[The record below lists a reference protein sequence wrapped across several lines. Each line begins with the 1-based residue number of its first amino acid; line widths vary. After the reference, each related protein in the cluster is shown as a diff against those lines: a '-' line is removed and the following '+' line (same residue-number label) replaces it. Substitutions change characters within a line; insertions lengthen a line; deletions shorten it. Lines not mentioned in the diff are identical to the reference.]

1 MKVGII
7 NVTGYSGMELARILH
22 GHPEVEIASVTG
34 RSAAGKRLGEAVPHL
49 GPIELPITEEL
60 TGSVDLVFSALPH
73 AASAERLGPIL
84 DNGVRAVDI
93 SADFRLRD
101 VEEYREWY
109 EVDHPCPR
117 HLEGAVYGLPEI
129 YAGEVAGAQIVANPG
144 CYPTAAILALA
155 PALSAGLVAP
165 DLIVDAK
172 SGVSGAGR
180 GKFPYSEVNE
190 SVSAYSIGGHR
201 HSPEIA
207 QELGAYAGDAEV
219 RLSFTPHLV
228 PMTRGILATCY
239 APIVD
244 SSTTQ
249 GQVIEAYRSFYE
261 HAPFVDVVDEPPMT
275 KHTLGSNTCIVHPV
289 VDHRSG
295 RLIVVSCIDN
305 LVKGAAGQAVQNMNL
320 MLGLRETQGLEG
332 LALYP

>member
-49 GPIELPITEEL
+49 GSIDLPITEDL
-60 TGSVDLVFSALPH
+60 TGSFDLVFSALPH

-84 DNGVRAVDI
+84 DDGVRAVDI

-109 EVDHPCPR
+109 QVDHPCPR
-117 HLEGAVYGLPEI
+117 HLEDAAYGLPEL
-129 YAGEVAGAQIVANPG
+129 YADEVAGAQIVANPG

-190 SVSAYSIGGHR
+190 SVAAYSIGGHR
-201 HSPEIA
+201 HSPEIV
-207 QELGAYAGDAEV
+207 QTLRAYTEDAEA

-239 APIVD
+239 APILD
-244 SSTTQ
+244 GSATQ
-249 GQVIEAYRSFYE
+249 GQVSEAYRSFYE

-275 KHTLGSNTCIVHPV
+275 KHTLGSNSCIVHPV
-289 VDHRSG
+289 VDNRSG
-295 RLIVVSCIDN
+295 RLVVVSCIDN

>member
-22 GHPEVEIASVTG
+22 GHPDVEIASVTG

-49 GPIELPITEEL
+49 GAIDLPITEDL
-60 TGSVDLVFSALPH
+60 ACSVDLVFSALPH

-84 DNGVRAVDI
+84 DDGVRAVDI

-109 EVDHPCPR
+109 QVEHPCPR
-117 HLEGAVYGLPEI
+117 HLEGAVYGLPEL
-129 YAGEVAGAQIVANPG
+129 YASEVAEARIVANPG

-165 DLIVDAK
+165 DLVVDAK

-201 HSPEIA
+201 HSPEIV
-207 QELGAYAGDAEV
+207 QELSGYTGGSEV

-239 APIVD
+239 A
-244 SSTTQ
+244 TT
-249 GQVIEAYRSFYE
+249 R
-261 HAPFVDVVDEPPMT
+261 
-275 KHTLGSNTCIVHPV
+275 
-289 VDHRSG
+289 G
-295 RLIVVSCIDN
+295 RLDRTGPGDGGVPLLLRARPVRGGGGRASDDQAHPGEQR
-305 LVKGAAGQAVQNMNL
+305 LHRPSRGGPPFGQA
-320 MLGLRETQGLEG
+320 RRR
-332 LALYP
+332 

>member
-1 MKVGII
+1 MPP
-7 NVTGYSGMELARILH
+7 A
-22 GHPEVEIASVTG
+22 
-34 RSAAGKRLGEAVPHL
+34 RSAWVPFWTTASGSGHQRRL
-49 GPIELPITEEL
+49 
-60 TGSVDLVFSALPH
+60 
-73 AASAERLGPIL
+73 
-84 DNGVRAVDI
+84 
-93 SADFRLRD
+93 RLRD

-117 HLEGAVYGLPEI
+117 HLEGAVYGLPEL

-207 QELGAYAGDAEV
+207 QELSAYTGDAEV

-249 GQVIEAYRSFYE
+249 GQVIERTAPSTSTPRSSTWW
-261 HAPFVDVVDEPPMT
+261 M
-275 KHTLGSNTCIVHPV
+275 S
-289 VDHRSG
+289 
-295 RLIVVSCIDN
+295 
-305 LVKGAAGQAVQNMNL
+305 
-320 MLGLRETQGLEG
+320 LR
-332 LALYP
+332 